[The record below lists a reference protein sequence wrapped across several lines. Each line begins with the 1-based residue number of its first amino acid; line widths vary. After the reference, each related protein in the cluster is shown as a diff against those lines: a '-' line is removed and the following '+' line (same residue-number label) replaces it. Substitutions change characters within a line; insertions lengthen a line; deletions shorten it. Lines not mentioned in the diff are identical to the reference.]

1 MRAAGSR
8 PVNRWLD
15 VGRCGS
21 FKERGAL
28 AFGMAATTT
37 PVIAA
42 AYRTPQGKDGG
53 VYADTR
59 SEDLS
64 VTVIDHILAE
74 TGLTGDHIDDLQWGV
89 AQQRTEQDNNV
100 ARVIALL
107 SELGENVPAASINR
121 WCASSMEAIM
131 RAADAVRAGQRDAVI
146 AGGVENMSRVPMDGD
161 SYAHLHP
168 GLSEQYNVPELEMG
182 MTAEE
187 VAERHGIT
195 RTEQDEY
202 ALQSQRRAAE
212 ATDAGRFDDEI
223 VPVQTDS
230 GLVEEDEGIRPDTTL
245 EALGELPTVFKSDGS
260 VTPGN
265 ASQISDGAAA
275 TLVTSEA
282 FARDHGLDVL
292 ARVGDHNVAGVNP
305 EVMGIGPVPA
315 TRGLLDRTGEDID
328 EFDLVE
334 LNEAF
339 ASQTLYSRDELGI
352 DNDRFNVNGGA
363 IAVGHPLGASGA
375 RLPVTLIHE
384 MNKRDAGKALATL
397 CVGFGQGAAI
407 SFER

>member
-1 MRAAGSR
+1 
-8 PVNRWLD
+8 
-15 VGRCGS
+15 
-21 FKERGAL
+21 
-28 AFGMAATTT
+28 MADTTT

-42 AYRTPQGKDGG
+42 AYRTPQGKEDG

-64 VTVIDHILAE
+64 VALIDHILDE
-74 TGLTGDHIDDLQWGV
+74 TGLTSDHVDDLQWGV
-89 AQQRTEQDNNV
+89 AQQRSEQDNNV

-107 SELGENVPAASINR
+107 SELGEDVPAASINR

-131 RAADAVRAGQRDAVI
+131 RSADSIRAGQRDAII

-168 GLSEQYNVPELEMG
+168 GLAEHYNIPQLQMG
-182 MTAEE
+182 MTAEA
-187 VAERHGIT
+187 VAERHGVS
-195 RTEQDEY
+195 RDQQDEY
-202 ALQSQRRAAE
+202 ALQSQQRAAA
-212 ATDAGRFDDEI
+212 ATDEGRFDDQI
-223 VPVQTDS
+223 VPIETDD
-230 GLVEEDEGIRPDTTL
+230 GLVEEDEGIRRDTTK
-245 EALGELPTVFKSDGS
+245 EALGQLPTVFKSDGT

-282 FARDHGLDVL
+282 FAQDHGLDIL
-292 ARVGDHNVAGVNP
+292 ARVGDHNVAGVDP

-315 TRGLLDRTGEDID
+315 TRGLLDRTGESID
-328 EFDLVE
+328 DFDLVE

-339 ASQTLYSRDELGI
+339 ASQTVYSRDELGI
-352 DNDRFNVNGGA
+352 DNEKFNVNGGA
-363 IAVGHPLGASGA
+363 IALGHPLGASGA
-375 RLPVTLIHE
+375 RLPVTLVHE
-384 MNKRDAGKALATL
+384 MNERNVDKGLATL

-407 SFER
+407 TFER